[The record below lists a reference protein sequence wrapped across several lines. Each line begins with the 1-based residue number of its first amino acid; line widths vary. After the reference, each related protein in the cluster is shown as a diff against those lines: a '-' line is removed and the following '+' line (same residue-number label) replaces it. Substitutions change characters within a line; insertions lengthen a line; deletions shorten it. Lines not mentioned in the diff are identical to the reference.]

1 MEIRIINRNREI
13 VNISNMAVITAM
25 SRWIVGI
32 NDRGETTKI
41 EKYGD
46 EVEAKRALKEIGKII
61 VARNE
66 FNVES
71 VIIKTYKE
79 EEEEED
85 EDS

>member
-13 VNISNMAVITAM
+13 VNVSNMAVITTM

-41 EKYGD
+41 EEYGD
-46 EVEAKRALKEIGKII
+46 EVEAKRELKKMGKRIELKSELEIE
-61 VARNE
+61 N
-66 FNVES
+66 
-71 VIIKTYKE
+71 VIIRTYRE
-79 EEEEED
+79 EEDEED